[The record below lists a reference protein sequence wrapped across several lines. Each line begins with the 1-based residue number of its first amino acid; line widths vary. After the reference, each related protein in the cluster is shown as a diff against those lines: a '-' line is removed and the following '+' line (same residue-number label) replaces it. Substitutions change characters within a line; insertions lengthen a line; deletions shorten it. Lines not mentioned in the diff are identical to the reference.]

1 MTAAAQQKTGP
12 REMEIWPVPGKDA
25 VMDRLSQQLTKARTL
40 RDLARSR
47 PAGAEARLHLRTW
60 QSRRLAWTHADLL
73 ADPQFA
79 QAARFFLTDL
89 YSPTDFGRFDTEVD
103 RVVPVAMKLLP
114 ADGLETLADAVELDA
129 LSEDLDAA
137 MLQALGT
144 KIEALDGAA
153 YSDAY
158 REVGRRADR
167 ERQIQLV
174 EGLGHL
180 LDRLTHLPF
189 IAHALMLMRGPARL
203 ASLGG
208 LQDFLQRGF
217 AAVNEMNGIDEF
229 LGRITTRELRLME
242 DLFAGDDP
250 LLHFTG
256 MAE

>member
-1 MTAAAQQKTGP
+1 
-12 REMEIWPVPGKDA
+12 MEIWPVPGKDA
-25 VMDRLSQQLTKARTL
+25 VVYRLSRQLTKARTL

-47 PAGAEARLHLRTW
+47 PGQAEARLHLRTW
-60 QSRRLAWTHADLL
+60 QSKRLAWTHADLL
-73 ADPQFA
+73 ADPRFA
-79 QAARFFLTDL
+79 RAARFFLTDL
-89 YSPTDFGRFDTEVD
+89 YSPIDFGRFDTEVD

-114 ADGLETLADAVELDA
+114 TDGLETMADAVELDS

-144 KIEALDGAA
+144 KITVLDGAA

-158 REVGRRADR
+158 REVGRRTDR

-189 IAHALMLMRGPARL
+189 IAHALALMRGPAKF
-203 ASLGG
+203 AGLGS

-217 AAVNEMNGIDEF
+217 EAVKEMNDVGEF
-229 LGRITTRELRLME
+229 LDRIATRELRLMG

-250 LLHFTG
+250 LSHFTG
-256 MAE
+256 IAE